1 MLNQHIHKLGEAK
14 IGDTVQ
20 VPIPDVDRGPGDL
33 INILAY
39 ILDTNKSN
47 MTYRLG
53 TKHGII
59 SGWDTRNKFHICK
72 QKLLCLESLDLS
84 KESSLREIN
93 SLNSISVG
101 QGFLKCN
108 CSGKCERNCTC
119 KRTNLNYTQDYF
131 STFIN
136 LRKIAKHILNF
147 TSHIKGIA
155 INKKAKAK
163 FNKEKRRNPTMSK
176 IETPR
181 GEKRRG
187 DEDDEKKTKKL
198 IRDEQN
204 EVGNDKN
211 TTPKESQIPK
221 PMPKRNIRKS
231 TSELKK
237 ILCS

>member
-1 MLNQHIHKLGEAK
+1 SPLFENDSILEKRTRLELSDEEEDVLEQEPKISKFEQNAIKIADINSNCSENLKQCAEKMLNQHIHKLGEAQ

-39 ILDTNKSN
+39 ILDINKSN

-59 SGWDTRNKFHICK
+59 SGWHSRNKFHICK

-93 SLNSISVG
+93 SLNSISGG

-119 KRTNLNYTQDYF
+119 KRSNVLCNSKCHKGQNNLN
-131 STFIN
+131 
-136 LRKIAKHILNF
+136 
-147 TSHIKGIA
+147 
-155 INKKAKAK
+155 
-163 FNKEKRRNPTMSK
+163 
-176 IETPR
+176 
-181 GEKRRG
+181 
-187 DEDDEKKTKKL
+187 
-198 IRDEQN
+198 
-204 EVGNDKN
+204 
-211 TTPKESQIPK
+211 
-221 PMPKRNIRKS
+221 
-231 TSELKK
+231 
-237 ILCS
+237 C